1 MDSRHL
7 FAGGLK
13 PRHIG
18 AGLCLALLVATPSF
32 AQTPSVD
39 DLVAKNLAARGGMD
53 KLQSINTMKITGTVT
68 AQGMDMPLTLVT
80 KRPNKMRQEMT
91 MQGQAMVQA
100 FDGTTVW
107 VSNPM
112 LGPGAQ
118 PIEGPQADAL
128 KTQAL
133 FDGPLVGFKERG
145 DTLELVGPADVEG
158 AKAWK
163 LKLSRKDGR
172 SMHLLLDAETGLE
185 RQWSMTLEQN
195 GLTMEFDTI
204 IGGYE
209 PVNGIQVARSM
220 KTLMGGN
227 PVATLTITSVEHNV
241 PVEDSVFVMPPK

>member
-1 MDSRHL
+1 MT
-7 FAGGLK
+7 
-13 PRHIG
+13 PRSTFG
-18 AGLCLALLVATPSF
+18 AVGALCLALLVAAPSA

-39 DLVAKNLAARGGMD
+39 ELVAKNLAARGGQE
-53 KLQSINTMKITGTVT
+53 KLQSLNTMKITGNVSF
-68 AQGMDMPLTLVT
+68 QGMDMPMTLLT
-80 KRPNKMRQEMT
+80 KRPNKMRQELT

-133 FDGPLVGFKERG
+133 FDGPLVGYKERG
-145 DTLELVGPADVEG
+145 DTLEVVGPAEVEG

-163 LKLSRKDGR
+163 LKLARKDGR
-172 SMHLLLDAETGLE
+172 SMHILLDAESGLE

-195 GLTMEFDTI
+195 GLTMELDTI
-204 IGGYE
+204 IGDYQPADG
-209 PVNGIQVARSM
+209 VQVARSM

-227 PVATLTITSVEHNV
+227 PMGTVKITSVEYNV
-241 PVEDSVFVMPPK
+241 PIEDSVFVMPPK